1 MKHTII
7 ILLSLTLYSSITI
20 AGLNPAE
27 KRIILDDIK
36 NISKEKIIDT
46 NKVNNEYWGNG
57 LWSSAIHYAAEKLR
71 IEGEAAA
78 LITDRW
84 YRTPNDAT
92 LKYSNKNLIIFG
104 ITSGVSDINNTLYF
118 CDKKG
123 KCLSAILSSEEKI
136 KQFDVSS
143 EAILHCDKIFYKEN
157 VIATNCKSLNKNEIL
172 KQYKTDLLNTTSKGE
187 KLSEWMENEVAN
199 AIGIV
204 AQMNRQQKNTCANTK
219 DIPCWRSFWKNTP
232 TKPWLDLYNTLRRP
246 DVKDRLS
253 KFNIY
258 IK

>member
-7 ILLSLTLYSSITI
+7 ILLSLTLYSNITI
-20 AGLNPAE
+20 AGLNSAE

-46 NKVNNEYWGNG
+46 SKVNNEYWGNG
-57 LWSSAIHYAAEKLR
+57 LWSSAIHYAA
-71 IEGEAAA
+71 
-78 LITDRW
+78 
-84 YRTPNDAT
+84 
-92 LKYSNKNLIIFG
+92 
-104 ITSGVSDINNTLYF
+104 
-118 CDKKG
+118 
-123 KCLSAILSSEEKI
+123 
-136 KQFDVSS
+136 
-143 EAILHCDKIFYKEN
+143 
-157 VIATNCKSLNKNEIL
+157 
-172 KQYKTDLLNTTSKGE
+172 E